1 MFCLFD
7 SHIIDY
13 YLLLSCLA
21 SLFLCVPTITRVTSI
36 DIFRTSK
43 FSHIVDSLGFTIIW
57 HRTQIMELFLKN
69 EMSVELVKPDSIW
82 DALSSRV
89 WDSVINT
96 C

>member
-1 MFCLFD
+1 M
-7 SHIIDY
+7 
-13 YLLLSCLA
+13 
-21 SLFLCVPTITRVTSI
+21 PTTTRVTSI
-36 DIFRTSK
+36 DIFGTSK
-43 FSHIVDSLGFTIIW
+43 FSHIVDSLGIAIILLIW